1 MGQSPVRVG
10 RRRESILRV
19 INKGRS
25 GTSPIMENIESIL
38 DELNDYEQQKTAE
51 IPKVLEEYITH
62 LAKTGDTLFPWS
74 KVRTVLRRKLE
85 IVIAAFRE
93 VCPIENVPP
102 CPNVEPFNYEM
113 MKDKILEQF
122 DSFTYAPFTIQR
134 LCELLCAPRK
144 HYKRTDKF
152 MRGIEKNLL
161 VVSTVDPEQR
171 KRSRS
176 TSMAQ
181 PMMNGIIEVHVGPNR
196 ASLMAFG
203 KTNQLNSHASL
214 DVASAYDADSGISD
228 TEDEDKLS
236 DNSKPLIETEAKEVR
251 ETSSE
256 EPPLP
261 VKDGNSEEETVQ
273 SAPETENIAVK
284 SNNEEA
290 SSKSQDV
297 DIEDVEDVAEGPVE
311 QDNPSDRATEPS
323 SEIATL
329 ESEVQEVKEVAV
341 DKKRSLEED
350 EDDEVESNREAKQAR
365 FFSPSK
371 VIRYII
377 YHY

>member
-1 MGQSPVRVG
+1 M
-10 RRRESILRV
+10 
-19 INKGRS
+19 
-25 GTSPIMENIESIL
+25 
-38 DELNDYEQQKTAE
+38 
-51 IPKVLEEYITH
+51 
-62 LAKTGDTLFPWS
+62 
-74 KVRTVLRRKLE
+74 
-85 IVIAAFRE
+85 
-93 VCPIENVPP
+93 
-102 CPNVEPFNYEM
+102 
-113 MKDKILEQF
+113 
-122 DSFTYAPFTIQR
+122 
-134 LCELLCAPRK
+134 
-144 HYKRTDKF
+144 
-152 MRGIEKNLL
+152 
-161 VVSTVDPEQR
+161 
-171 KRSRS
+171 
-176 TSMAQ
+176 
-181 PMMNGIIEVHVGPNR
+181 
-196 ASLMAFG
+196 
-203 KTNQLNSHASL
+203 
-214 DVASAYDADSGISD
+214 
-228 TEDEDKLS
+228 
-236 DNSKPLIETEAKEVR
+236 IETEAKEVR